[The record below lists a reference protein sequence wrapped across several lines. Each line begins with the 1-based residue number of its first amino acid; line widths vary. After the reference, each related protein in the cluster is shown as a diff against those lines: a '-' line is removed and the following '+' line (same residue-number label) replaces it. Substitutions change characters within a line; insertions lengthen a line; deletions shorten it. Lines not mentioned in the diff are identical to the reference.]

1 MPHEDYILLNVA
13 FINLTEGIIRFTFT
27 IGVKKQII
35 MKQKIE
41 IIDQKPFGYII
52 KNLKTNIIQ
61 LIPESEFKRRI
72 KWGIYE
78 VSQRISQTNA

>member
-1 MPHEDYILLNVA
+1 
-13 FINLTEGIIRFTFT
+13 
-27 IGVKKQII
+27 

-78 VSQRISQTNA
+78 VNQRISHSNA